1 MSSKKCLLVVDVQN
15 GMFKLSKP
23 LYRSAS
29 ILIGIKKLIQSA
41 RSYNIPI
48 IFIQHCGKEKSI
60 FEKGSTGWKIHP
72 IIAPNE
78 SKIIIEKK
86 FSDAFQESNLD
97 TTLKELSVDTIIIC
111 GLVTEGCIDTTVR
124 RAYSLGYKIEVASD
138 CHSTTDS
145 KVLNAKQIV
154 DNHNEVFKIFAKVKK
169 ADEIVFNNKTIEDI
183 PST

>member
-15 GMFKLSKP
+15 GMFKLNKP
-23 LYRSAS
+23 LYRSTS

-86 FSDAFQESNLD
+86 
-97 TTLKELSVDTIIIC
+97 LSVDTIIIC

-154 DNHNEVFKIFAKVKK
+154 DHHNEVFKIFAKVKK